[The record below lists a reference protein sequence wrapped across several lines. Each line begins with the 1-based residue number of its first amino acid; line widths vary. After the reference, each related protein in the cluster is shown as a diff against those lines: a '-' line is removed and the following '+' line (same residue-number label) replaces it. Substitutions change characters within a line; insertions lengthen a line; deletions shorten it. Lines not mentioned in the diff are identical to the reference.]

1 MKRPKINKHYSAVPC
16 AKKIKN
22 KDAVGDI
29 SMTMKCDLKIK
40 CDLKNN
46 L

>member
-1 MKRPKINKHYSAVPC
+1 MKRPKINKHYRAVPC
-16 AKKIKN
+16 AKKIN